1 MRILFVYFPE
11 PPSRDQQSARFQSN
25 YLYEESVQDWV
36 PVLLH
41 THTRMCLHFLCFTSN
56 FPLCNKQVLNPALSH
71 LEWICLPCAE
81 PSMESFFEA
90 REASTLFPYLR
101 LWLSKA
107 VRHVLQS
114 YWTWVLKYVLKCWA
128 EYSEVWVSAEV
139 SSYPT
144 AQHCSLSFLMLK
156 GVDH

>member
-41 THTRMCLHFLCFTSN
+41 THECACISCVSLLIS
-56 FPLCNKQVLNPALSH
+56 PLCNKQVLNPVLSH
-71 LEWICLPCAE
+71 LEWICLPCTE
-81 PSMESFFEA
+81 PSTESFFEA

-128 EYSEVWVSAEV
+128 EYSEVWVSAEIP
-139 SSYPT
+139 SYPT
-144 AQHCSLSFLMLK
+144 AQRCSLSFLMLK
-156 GVDH
+156 GVGH